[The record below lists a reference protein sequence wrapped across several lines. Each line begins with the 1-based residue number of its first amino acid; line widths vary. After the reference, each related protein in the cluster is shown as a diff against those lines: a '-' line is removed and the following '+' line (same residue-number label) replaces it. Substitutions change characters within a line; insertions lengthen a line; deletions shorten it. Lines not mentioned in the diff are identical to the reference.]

1 MGRARHANDAR
12 GAFSKGKARQ
22 QESVSLDPAINYL
35 HPRRMPLAVVDM
47 GPPPPFWLLA
57 PFALIILGIALGP
70 LLLEKFWHR
79 NYPKIS
85 VGLSLIVI
93 LHYLFV
99 SRSPKPIIVSAEEYV
114 SFISLIGSLFIVAGG
129 IRIGIAGESTPLRN
143 VLFLGLG
150 GILANVLG
158 TTGAAM
164 LLIRPWIRMNRYR
177 ITGFHIVFF
186 IFIVANVGGCLTPV
200 GDPPLF
206 LGYLRGVPFFW
217 PLQRLWMEW
226 LLVTVLL
233 LGVFYWLD
241 RRNFLK
247 APPEIRNKETEKETF
262 HIEGWKNVSFLAVIL
277 LCVLIRGWGVP
288 WGLPEL
294 IMGTT
299 AWVSHRTTSPL
310 IRSQNEF
317 SFEPLKEVAWIFV
330 GIFTTLIPVI
340 HLLTVHAHNLGH
352 PSNLQYYWMTGS
364 LSAFLDNAPTY
375 LTFLTLALNLHEPA
389 LHLFDSTEVARFAL
403 QDPNSLAAISLG
415 AVFFGA
421 ATYIGNGPNLLIKSI
436 ADRSKI
442 HMPSFF
448 GYILRYTL
456 PILIPILALT
466 GWLFMR

>member
-1 MGRARHANDAR
+1 
-12 GAFSKGKARQ
+12 
-22 QESVSLDPAINYL
+22 
-35 HPRRMPLAVVDM
+35 MPLAVVDL
-47 GPPPPFWLLA
+47 GAPPPLWLLT
-57 PFALIILGIALGP
+57 PFALLILGIALGP

-79 NYPKIS
+79 NYVKIS
-85 VGLSLIVI
+85 IGLSLVVT
-93 LHYLFV
+93 LHYLV
-99 SRSPKPIIVSAEEYV
+99 VGKAAHPLLVAAEEYL
-114 SFISLIGSLFIVAGG
+114 SFISLIGSLYIVAGG
-129 IRIGIAGESTPLRN
+129 IRIGVAGESTPLRN

-150 GILANVLG
+150 GVLANLLG

-186 IFIVANVGGCLTPV
+186 IFVVANVGGCLTPV

-217 PLQRLWMEW
+217 TLQRLWMEW
-226 LLVTVLL
+226 FLVISLL
-233 LGVFYWLD
+233 LAVFYFMD

-247 APPEIRNKETEKETF
+247 APAPIRSKETDQETF
-262 HIEGWKNVSFLAVIL
+262 RIEGWKNAFFLAVIL
-277 LCVLIRGWGVP
+277 VAVLIRGWGIP
-288 WGLPEL
+288 WGVPEL
-294 IMGTT
+294 VMAAS
-299 AWVSHRTTSPL
+299 AWFSHRTTSPW
-310 IRSQNEF
+310 IRQQNEF
-317 SFEPLKEVAWIFV
+317 SFEPLKEVAWLFI

-340 HLLTVHAHNLGH
+340 HLLTAYAHDLGH

-389 LHLFDSTEVARFAL
+389 LHLFDPTEVARFAL
-403 QDPNSLAAISLG
+403 QDPDSLAAISLG

-436 ADRSKI
+436 AGASKI

-456 PILIPILALT
+456 PILIPILALA
-466 GWLFMR
+466 GWLLIH

>member
-1 MGRARHANDAR
+1 
-12 GAFSKGKARQ
+12 
-22 QESVSLDPAINYL
+22 
-35 HPRRMPLAVVDM
+35 MPFAAVDM
-47 GPPPPFWLLA
+47 GAPPPFWLLA
-57 PFALIILGIALGP
+57 PFALIISGIALGP
-70 LLLEKFWHR
+70 LLLVKFWHR

-93 LHYLFV
+93 LHYLFIEKAPHPLLV
-99 SRSPKPIIVSAEEYV
+99 AAEEYI
-114 SFISLIGSLFIVAGG
+114 SFISLIGSLFVVAGG

-217 PLQRLWMEW
+217 TLQRLWMEW
-226 LLVTVLL
+226 LLVIFLL
-233 LGVFYWLD
+233 LGVFYVMD
-241 RRNFLK
+241 FRNFRK
-247 APPEIRNKETEKETF
+247 APLPIRNKETEKETF
-262 HIEGWKNVSFLAVIL
+262 QIEGWKNIFFLAVIL
-277 LCVLIRGWGVP
+277 LCVLARGWGVP
-288 WGLPEL
+288 WGISEL
-294 IMGTT
+294 VMAIS
-299 AWVSHRTTSPL
+299 AWTSHRLTSPQ
-310 IRSQNEF
+310 IRQQNEF
-317 SFEPLKEVAWIFV
+317 SFEPLREVAWLFV

-340 HLLTVHAHNLGH
+340 HLLTVHSHSLGQ

-389 LHLFDSTEVARFAL
+389 LHLFDSAEVARFAL
-403 QDPNSLAAISLG
+403 QDPNTLAAISLG

-421 ATYIGNGPNLLIKSI
+421 ATYIGNGPNLLVKSI
-436 ADRSKI
+436 ADGAKI

-456 PILIPILALT
+456 TILIPILALA
-466 GWLFMR
+466 GWLFIH